1 MSSPS
6 PLHTPRKL
14 RSPTD
19 TESPVIVSTPHS
31 LEDSDSDLNAHLAPD
46 DDEDGYELRPMKM
59 KGATEDEDQKLLG
72 AEAEDDH
79 AGDDEVLYEVDD
91 ESGFRTPPR
100 RSRKREFLYTRA
112 EERAVVRKLDKYLVG
127 GLAVLYMLR
136 YADRHPM

>member
-19 TESPVIVSTPHS
+19 TESPVIVSPPRS
-31 LEDSDSDLNAHLAPD
+31 LEDSDSDLDVHPALD
-46 DDEDGYELRPMKM
+46 DDEDGYELRPMKV
-59 KGATEDEDQKLLG
+59 KGAAEDEDEKLLG
-72 AEAEDDH
+72 AEEGEDFT
-79 AGDDEVLYEVDD
+79 GEDEVLYAVDD

-100 RSRKREFLYTRA
+100 RSRRREFLYTRA
-112 EERAVVRKLDKYLVG
+112 EERTVVRKLDKYLVG

-136 YADRHPM
+136 